1 MRYDDDH
8 YDRFADE
15 IAEERAARRRPRY
28 RCGGFASYY
37 GPCGATDCDSC
48 YPGGGYDSDDAEPEE
63 QEKVVSKVVTARKA
77 RFVGMFGE
85 IRPGDKV
92 RVTSGFTYQPN
103 GPRTGYFRRYSR
115 VTKGPAWSEVVVTA

>member
-1 MRYDDDH
+1 MRYNDDD

-15 IAEERAARRRPRY
+15 IAEERAARRRSRY

-48 YPGGGYDSDDAEPEE
+48 YPGGGYGSDEEPEE
-63 QEKVVSKVVTARKA
+63 QEKVVSKLVIARKA
-77 RFVGMFGE
+77 RFVGLPSE

-92 RVTSGFTYQPN
+92 RVTSGFTYTSN
-103 GPRTGYFRRYSR
+103 GPRTGYFRRYVR
-115 VTKGPAWSEVVVTA
+115 VSKGPAWAEAVMAA